1 MESRE
6 ISTHTELAVR
16 IMHLKAEKFRQ
27 EEVLKHSFRE
37 FFYTLQPAS
46 IIKET
51 LHELSQDKEV
61 QFDLAKAGLNMG
73 ANFIIDR
80 VLGKNRSIKGY
91 LSSILIEKFSG
102 SFINDNMTKILE
114 GVGKFMNRNNHQTE
128 EHNNQP

>member
-1 MESRE
+1 MERQE
-6 ISTHTELAVR
+6 ISTHTELAIR

-27 EEVLKHSFRE
+27 EEVLKNSFRE
-37 FFYTLQPAS
+37 FFYTLQPAT

-73 ANFIIDR
+73 ANFIIDK

-91 LSSILIEKFSG
+91 LSSLLLERVSG
-102 SFINDNMTKILE
+102 SFINDNVSKIME
-114 GVGKFMNRNNHQTE
+114 GVGKFFKRNNQKTE
-128 EHNNQP
+128 NNNQH